1 MEARGLTASLSLFSI
16 TRRSVFSPR
25 ITTVLLLLSVLQ
37 LPSDVF
43 FSLVELHAQEQNFIL
58 ITEFLQAL
66 LCFISDAP
74 DTVDHKLL
82 FFVAATDPVY
92 WYHYST

>member
-1 MEARGLTASLSLFSI
+1 M
-16 TRRSVFSPR
+16 
-25 ITTVLLLLSVLQ
+25 LLLLSVLQ

-74 DTVDHKLL
+74 DTVEHKLL